1 MHLRGL
7 ITQEGEGREE
17 VRGEGGGGGGGIGEG
32 GGRSGLHGLITFL
45 VMVLVV
51 SVARVWT
58 DNFDSATG
66 GLFLNLT
73 FILGVVMKMVFMII
87 ITFLSL
93 CKMVIQVARDRSYMQ
108 IKQCGLWK
116 NGKFFHIFLKNL
128 VKYN

>member
-1 MHLRGL
+1 MW
-7 ITQEGEGREE
+7 
-17 VRGEGGGGGGGIGEG
+17 GGIGEG

-66 GLFLNLT
+66 GLFNLT
-73 FILGVVMKMVFMII
+73 FILGVVMKMKFMLMM
-87 ITFLSL
+87 TFLSL

-108 IKQCGLWK
+108 IKQYGLWK
-116 NGKFFHIFLKNL
+116 NGQFFHIFPENL
-128 VKYN
+128 VKY